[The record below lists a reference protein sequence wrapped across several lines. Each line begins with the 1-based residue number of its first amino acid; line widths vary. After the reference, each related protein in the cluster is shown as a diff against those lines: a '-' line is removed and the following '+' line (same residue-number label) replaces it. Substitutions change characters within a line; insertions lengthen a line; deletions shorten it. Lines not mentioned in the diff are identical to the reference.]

1 MEIRGNEEI
10 GLVDLLKIHGTSEN
24 PEKNVGS
31 PTSGLIESFGGVSA
45 DHGDA
50 RAPTG
55 HDTNGTAIPF
65 ERI

>member
-1 MEIRGNEEI
+1 MRGNEEI

-31 PTSGLIESFGGVSA
+31 PTPGQMESFGGVS

-50 RAPTG
+50 RAAIG

>member
-1 MEIRGNEEI
+1 MRGNGEI

-31 PTSGLIESFGGVSA
+31 PTPGPMESFGGVSA
-45 DHGDA
+45 DHGNA

-55 HDTNGTAIPF
+55 HDTNRTAIPF